1 MMIEIKLN
9 NTYLK
14 SSEKSSFFII
24 GISYFFFEVV
34 QQQLRVVTALHT
46 GNRSYTV
53 TVVIVTTGKLG
64 SSGKLRVSFSEFV
77 LGSSATT

>member
-34 QQQLRVVTALHT
+34 QQLRVVTALHT